1 MAEAGRA
8 LARAETSEG
17 HRQGTHAQTL
27 LLAAVQSL
35 ESTFRQTAA
44 ALVQQLAEEARRQAA
59 AQQQEAGQC
68 TGLAQHPDAATAA
81 AAAARRAAAAAAQKD
96 AAALLRNTAEFA
108 QALDD
113 NAPEA
118 SAALTAA
125 AQQTRDDGLDAAMT
139 RAVNALLY
147 QKFDNPM
154 LGILAGHLALMSH
167 VAGDEGVR
175 EGPGLLRIVVQNLR
189 DLLQPPHP
197 DVEALALA
205 AAMPTLPFSNAPMLR
220 RSWEL
225 VTRAAANRPE
235 ILPPSSPARKFTD
248 SICSEEPLLIRC
260 VSAVNPEFQ
269 GGWDLS
275 ADLPEAEPE
284 TARTSAFAAI
294 REWRAGKRF
303 PGSG

>member
-1 MAEAGRA
+1 MPDPWAACNIEVAPGPYR
-8 LARAETSEG
+8 LSLRKPSGE
-17 HRQGTHAQTL
+17 RQEL
-27 LLAAVQSL
+27 MV
-35 ESTFRQTAA
+35 F
-44 ALVQQLAEEARRQAA
+44 
-59 AQQQEAGQC
+59 
-68 TGLAQHPDAATAA
+68 AA
-81 AAAARRAAAAAAQKD
+81 AAW
-96 AAALLRNTAEFA
+96 
-108 QALDD
+108 
-113 NAPEA
+113 
-118 SAALTAA
+118 
-125 AQQTRDDGLDAAMT
+125 QTQIFLMQRTT
-139 RAVNALLY
+139 RAKARIADLPKAAIYMARQPDGFSPDDRQARQVELARLGLSHQRKVLSSDIVNMLY

-248 SICSEEPLLIRC
+248 SIWSEEPWLIRC

-275 ADLPEAEPE
+275 TDLPEAEPE